1 MRFPRIG
8 DVYEAFKRYARKP
21 GVMDSGMEAL
31 IADIRTYADYFCAM
45 ALDSEKDKI
54 LKMAFQDL
62 RELKVD
68 AAWPFLLVL
77 YHDYNKEF
85 FLPRIFKCHAFN

>member
-1 MRFPRIG
+1 
-8 DVYEAFKRYARKP
+8 
-21 GVMDSGMEAL
+21 
-31 IADIRTYADYFCAM
+31 M

-77 YHDYNKEF
+77 YHDYKQGILSAADF
-85 FLPRIFKCHAFN
+85 

>member
-1 MRFPRIG
+1 
-8 DVYEAFKRYARKP
+8 EAFKRYARKP

-31 IADIRTYADYFCAM
+31 VADIRTYADYFCAM
-45 ALDSEKDKI
+45 VLDSEKDKI

-77 YHDYNKEF
+77 YHDYKQGILSAAD
-85 FLPRIFKCHAFN
+85 FLSATRLIESYIFR